1 MTFFPEPLRPS
12 EGRQDDE
19 YRVNPIEADPQPRE
33 SFNIEEFE
41 ELERKK
47 RVNLYGAFLV
57 YFKKLLD
64 RFDTSK
70 QGTAKAISN
79 EGLPGNLKE
88 FKVLLGIIQDLDQS
102 ENSSFC
108 QQLSEA
114 WVRLLQDAQV
124 SSISKRSQ
132 EIDLKKLSLLMT
144 DIDHYPPN
152 EEHRL
157 GYYLSNYAGE
167 TWLPLPFRDI
177 LKQLYSDHVVNQK
190 NSILSKWVQM
200 IEDLLQS

>member
-1 MTFFPEPLRPS
+1 MTFFPEPLKPS

-19 YRVNPIEADPQPRE
+19 YRVNPIEADRHAKE
-33 SFNIEEFE
+33 SFNVEEFE
-41 ELERKK
+41 KEERKK

-64 RFDTSK
+64 RFDTSE

-88 FKVLLGIIQDLDQS
+88 FKVLLGMIQNIDQS
-102 ENSSFC
+102 ENSGFC

-114 WVRLLQDAQV
+114 WASLLQDVQV
-124 SSISKRSQ
+124 YSISKRNQ
-132 EIDLKKLSLLMT
+132 EIDLKQLSLLMT
-144 DIDHYPPN
+144 DINHYPQS
-152 EEHRL
+152 EQHKL

-177 LKQLYSDHVVNQK
+177 LKGLYSDHVVNQK
-190 NSILSKWVQM
+190 NSVLSQWIQM